1 MVGDIRRSAVK
12 IIKKIMKISSVNENE
27 MIMIYV
33 AKISARVALILKLL
47 VFELEL
53 QIYLKLKI

>member
-1 MVGDIRRSAVK
+1 MLGDIRRSAVK
-12 IIKKIMKISSVNENE
+12 IIKKLMKISSANENE

-33 AKISARVALILKLL
+33 AKICARVALNLKLL
-47 VFELEL
+47 AFELEL